1 MGAAGVADAAT
12 TWMLQE
18 PFAKWL
24 AANTTPV
31 KGPRNDAEPGDI
43 LVWHERGEVAHAV
56 VTVGGGWVLNKPSQC
71 WSSPTMVW
79 TVRDS
84 IDNWRLPGTRLS
96 RYRLNR

>member
-1 MGAAGVADAAT
+1 MASPADSRMDRSSDEQT
-12 TWMLQE
+12 
-18 PFAKWL
+18 
-24 AANTTPV
+24 
-31 KGPRNDAEPGDI
+31 EPGVV

-56 VTVGGGWVLNKPSQC
+56 VTVGDGWVLNKPSQS

-79 TVRDS
+79 TVRGS